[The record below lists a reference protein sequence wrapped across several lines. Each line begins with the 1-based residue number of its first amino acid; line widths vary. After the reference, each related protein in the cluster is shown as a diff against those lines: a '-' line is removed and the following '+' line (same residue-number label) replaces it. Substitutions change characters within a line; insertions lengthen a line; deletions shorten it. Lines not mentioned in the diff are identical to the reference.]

1 MNRNMIAVLAAMA
14 MVAGCGGSS
23 ASGNGS
29 KTVITEA
36 QFAEV
41 KANCHLEGAS
51 LRATNSTTR
60 STDANGVTSTV
71 TTTYEGAPADGKSI
85 QLAENMSQRDIANA
99 IPCLKGEFE
108 RLGLTEAP
116 LSLPTKF
123 AL

>member
-1 MNRNMIAVLAAMA
+1 MNQNMIAVFAATA

-23 ASGNGS
+23 ATGNGS
-29 KTVITEA
+29 KAVITEA

-41 KANCHLEGAS
+41 QANCHLEGAS
-51 LRATNSTTR
+51 LRATNSTIR
-60 STDANGVTSTV
+60 SSDANGVTSTV
-71 TTTYEGAPADGKSI
+71 TTTYEGAPANGKSI
-85 QLAENMSQRDIANA
+85 QLAENMSQSDIANA

-108 RLGLTEAP
+108 RLNLVEAP